1 MRKTRLYLESS
12 PIMMLASGQDPRRQG
27 ITQEFFR
34 LVMGNH
40 DEYELFLSPVTIREL
55 GDAKKDEQK
64 KSNASFLDSVRYTE
78 LPQNDEAENLAW
90 IYTIDG
96 VLSQTN
102 IDDLSHVAYAVV
114 ARCDYIVTWNMRHLA
129 NAETEMRVHQVN
141 AKENYAKISIV
152 TPEHFT
158 KGGTYAKRIT

>member
-12 PIMMLASGQDPRRQG
+12 PIMMVAPDQDPIRQA
-27 ITQEFFR
+27 ITKEFFR
-34 LVMGNH
+34 VIAEH
-40 DEYELFLSPVTIREL
+40 SDTYELFLSPVTMREL
-55 GDAKKDEQK
+55 GDAKKEEHR
-64 KSNASFLDSVRYTE
+64 KSNASFLESVRYTE

-96 VLSQTN
+96 VLSQAN
-102 IDDLSHVAYAVV
+102 MDDLSHVAYAVV
-114 ARCDYIVTWNMRHLA
+114 VRCDYIVTWNMRHLA
-129 NAETEMRVHQVN
+129 NAETEMRVQQVN

-158 KGGTYAKRIT
+158 KGGSYAK